1 MDGGRILLGDNSADG
16 AIVLW
21 PITLQC
27 DEAEI
32 QLDSLLYRHTHRHV
46 FNHMDTQLR
55 LALDLPEHDYY
66 ISRGVCVL
74 CTVVV
79 NTPS

>member
-32 QLDSLLYRHTHRHV
+32 QLDSLLYRHTHTH
-46 FNHMDTQLR
+46 TYLIIWT
-55 LALDLPEHDYY
+55 LSYDLHWTFRNMT
-66 ISRGVCVL
+66 I
-74 CTVVV
+74 T
-79 NTPS
+79 